1 MKIEGL
7 ALDPA
12 KKDLYVGLREPTDR
26 ARVYRISLPEMEEGA
41 RTGLPPVPELEVSF
55 HAGAVEGTPFCVS
68 ALLWIPEWRGLLIAT
83 STEDDTTHR
92 FDGNRLWFYSRHG
105 GVRLVQD
112 TFDQGLKAEGLAMGD
127 GYIYIS
133 YDNDQDDTE
142 IPSQM
147 RVVPIAD
154 LLGLDVAN
162 RFSLSETML
171 N

>member
-7 ALDPA
+7 ALDA
-12 KKDLYVGLREPTDR
+12 VRSDLYVGLREPTDR
-26 ARVYRISLPEMEEGA
+26 ARIYRVSLPEMEEGA
-41 RTGLPPVPELEVSF
+41 RTGMPPVPELEVAF
-55 HAGAVEGTPFCVS
+55 DAGSVEGTPFCIS
-68 ALLWIPEWRGLLIAT
+68 ALVWIPARRGLLIAT

-92 FDGNRLWFYSRHG
+92 FAGNRLWFYSRDG
-105 GVRLVQD
+105 DVRLVRD
-112 TFDQGLKAEGLAMGD
+112 TFDDGLKAEGLTVGD

-154 LLGLDVAN
+154 LLGSDVADH
-162 RFSLSETML
+162 SGLSVTGL